1 MTDAERNMYK
11 AIRDY
16 IDSLIPPSQAKPD
29 TETAISFLTR
39 HIGTQEYD
47 GIVADIQTWFYGHL
61 VKAPWC
67 ATCVSYVLSHIY
79 NYNCKYENVYHLNNW
94 AKLTL
99 MQVPDIAN
107 AKENDLVI
115 ISFGGPLS
123 VTTRKHTTFYT
134 GKRDDSG
141 NYLCLGGNQSNSIRI
156 SAYSPSDIYAVYRP
170 RK

>member
-16 IDSLIPPSQAKPD
+16 IDSLITPSQSPAGP
-29 TETAISFLTR
+29 ETAISFLTR
-39 HIGTQEYD
+39 HIGTKEYD

-94 AKLTL
+94 AKSTL
-99 MQVPDIAN
+99 MQVPDIAD

-123 VTTRKHTTFYT
+123 VTTRKHATFYT

-156 SAYSPSDIYAVYRP
+156 SAYSPSDIYAVYQP
-170 RK
+170 YK

>member
-16 IDSLIPPSQAKPD
+16 IDSLITTSPAKPD

-39 HIGTQEYD
+39 YIGTKEYD
-47 GIVADIQTWFYGHL
+47 GIVSDIQTWFYGHL

-79 NYNCKYENVYHLNNW
+79 NYTCKYENVYHLNNW
-94 AKLTL
+94 AKSTL
-99 MQVPDIAN
+99 ISVPPAD

-115 ISFGGPLS
+115 ISYGSPIAITS
-123 VTTRKHTTFYT
+123 RKHATFYT

-170 RK
+170 AK

>member
-1 MTDAERNMYK
+1 MTDAERNVYI

-16 IDSLIPPSQAKPD
+16 LNTLIKTPP
-29 TETAISFLTR
+29 TESDTAIKFLTR

-67 ATCVSYVLSHIY
+67 ATCVSYVLSNIY
-79 NYNCKYENVYHLNNW
+79 DYACKFENVYHLNNW
-94 AKLTL
+94 AKNKSR
-99 MQVPDIAN
+99 MQVVDPSEAQ
-107 AKENDLVI
+107 ENDLVI
-115 ISFGGPLS
+115 ISFGAPLA
-123 VTTRKHTTFYT
+123 VTSRKHTTFYT

-156 SAYSPSDIYAVYRP
+156 SAYSPSDIHAVYRP
-170 RK
+170 VK

>member
-1 MTDAERNMYK
+1 MTDAERNVYI

-16 IDSLIPPSQAKPD
+16 LDTLIKTPP
-29 TETAISFLTR
+29 TESDTAIKFLTR

-67 ATCVSYVLSHIY
+67 ATCVSYVLSKIY
-79 NYNCKYENVYHLNNW
+79 HYTCKYENVYHLNNW
-94 AKLTL
+94 AKSTL
-99 MQVPDIAN
+99 IQVDSLSD

-115 ISFGGPLS
+115 ISYGAPLA
-123 VTTRKHTTFYT
+123 VTSRKHATFYT

-156 SAYSPSDIYAVYRP
+156 SAYSPSDIHAVYRP